1 MVLAS
6 LGSAHETV
14 THRAY
19 DCVGYL
25 EQEKWNVEHLSK
37 HVEILE
43 AKLFKQM
50 PKVPNVSW
58 SPTCT
63 VVS

>member
-6 LGSAHETV
+6 LSAHDTV

-25 EQEKWNVEHLSK
+25 WQEKWNVEHLSK
-37 HVEILE
+37 HVEVLE

-50 PKVPNVSW
+50 PKDPKVSW